1 MPSTLCNVN
10 ILYFACRWGK
20 RAAHN
25 RAQITY
31 YMAENLEMRREE
43 FAKKISRLT
52 EKSLEESRNEVD
64 LSIQRL
70 FHWGAYCDKFGG
82 TVQVCDT

>member
-1 MPSTLCNVN
+1 MGL
-10 ILYFACRWGK
+10 FRWGK

-31 YMAENLEMRREE
+31 YMAENIELRREE
-43 FAKKISRLT
+43 FADLIHRLT
-52 EKSLEESRNEVD
+52 GKSLEDAREEVD

-82 TVQVCDT
+82 TVQV